1 MAIIGY
7 DTYLEYTVVPSPL
20 ILNQKQD
27 IIIIA
32 TLKTK
37 SENGAPLSS
46 VTVDNI
52 LVDFGSA
59 GKGATDLT
67 SSDHSITQS
76 QLQQGSNWKITQG
89 GGQANSL
96 TVTPQP
102 HTTGQVN
109 TNAIFIKIKD
119 VVVNDTKGNVN
130 VTITESLS
138 KVVSPG
144 SDSGPTVNQTTVT
157 VPKITG
163 HDSAKTTFTSNHY
176 YINAGNQPDVV
187 LSWDGPVGASYS
199 LQYLLDDKLK
209 TVSPLTGSSYTL
221 HPIAKPIMPKETT
234 DFILKVND
242 DYITLTVIVENSHI
256 YANKVSI
263 DSTTEDPTLSIE
275 NKTEAYNPKVELTN
289 AQGTWTIQTDQ
300 NNLSIKNSQ
309 GANLTLS
316 STGELTVNGGINIIG
331 DSTITGKLT
340 VTEGLAVSKDLT
352 VNQNLTVTGNSTVG
366 ASSIVKGRG
375 GKTYVGTLSSGNSFT
390 IDNLFTTDNIQGFN
404 YYELVFNSVQP
415 NIDNDQSF
423 GARFYGQGSPGPVYF
438 QGKDYSSV
446 FVGNDSGNHGFGNY
460 KDQNYLRLWPTDRS
474 GPTSAKGLLG
484 SMTLFRNSTLGCVA
498 NLYAPDTYNNVGC
511 QVWIEGT
518 IGDLSVPASD
528 IVGIEFNFYG
538 HENGSLN
545 YNGIA
550 SGYIDVYGWN

>member
-1 MAIIGY
+1 MSFK
-7 DTYLEYTVVPSPL
+7 VSP
-20 ILNQKQD
+20 NS
-27 IIIIA
+27 
-32 TLKTK
+32 K
-37 SENGAPLSS
+37 STIHGKVSS
-46 VTVDNI
+46 
-52 LVDFGSA
+52 
-59 GKGATDLT
+59 
-67 SSDHSITQS
+67 
-76 QLQQGSNWKITQG
+76 
-89 GGQANSL
+89 
-96 TVTPQP
+96 
-102 HTTGQVN
+102 
-109 TNAIFIKIKD
+109 NAILIKISGVK
-119 VVVNDTKGNVN
+119 VNDEPGNVT
-130 VTITESLS
+130 VTITETVSMVNGQTPKENPDIVPINQASLVLP
-138 KVVSPG
+138 KVTG
-144 SDSGPTVNQTTVT
+144 NGTT
-157 VPKITG
+157 
-163 HDSAKTTFTSNHY
+163 KTTFTSSYY
-176 YINAGNQPDVV
+176 YINTGSQPNVV

-234 DFILKVND
+234 DFILKVTEGATTT
-242 DYITLTVIVENSHI
+242 YLTLTVIVENSHI

-263 DSTTEDPTLSIE
+263 DSTTEDPTLSI
-275 NKTEAYNPKVELTN
+275 NTTDTHNAKVELTN
-289 AQGTWTIQTDQ
+289 TQGTWTIQTEQ

-316 STGELTVNGGINIIG
+316 PTGELTVNGGINIIG
-331 DSTITGKLT
+331 DSTITGNLTVSKGLT
-340 VTEGLAVSKDLT
+340 VTEDVT
-352 VNQNLTVTGNSTVG
+352 FNENLTITGNSTVG

-423 GARFYGQGSPGPVYF
+423 GARFYGQGSPEPVYF
-438 QGKDYSSV
+438 QDKDYSSV

-511 QVWIEGT
+511 QVWVEGT
-518 IGDLSVPASD
+518 RGNLSVPASD